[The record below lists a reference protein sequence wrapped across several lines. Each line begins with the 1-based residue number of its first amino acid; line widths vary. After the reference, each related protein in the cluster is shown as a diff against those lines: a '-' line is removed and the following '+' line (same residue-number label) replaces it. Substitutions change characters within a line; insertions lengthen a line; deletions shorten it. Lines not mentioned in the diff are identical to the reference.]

1 MDTLSKLK
9 NRSKRHFNKNCYIFI
24 AILIVFIAV
33 LGMVFLIAAHGKKQ
47 KKVPE
52 ADSVVTQMTDSEYES
67 DLGFEESTAEE
78 TESQLIEEKSPE
90 QLLEERIDAQMAQM
104 TLEEKV
110 LQMFMITPEA
120 LTGYGTVT
128 AAGDVTYQSLQ
139 KYPVGGIILFAQNVI
154 DPDQLG
160 TMNGN
165 LQNYS
170 EEITGLPMFISV
182 DEEGGKVA
190 RIAKNS
196 NFSVETFSDMRSI
209 GDSGDTT
216 KAYEV
221 GNTIGA
227 YLNQYGFNLDFAPDA
242 DVLTNPD
249 NQVIGTRSFGTD
261 PYVVSKMTQ
270 SVVKGLEDNQVYA
283 CLKHFPGHGA
293 TSGDTHA
300 GYAYTDKTL
309 DELMQS
315 ELVPFSN
322 GIQNGVHFIMVS
334 HIAAPQVTG
343 DNLPASLSPY
353 MIQTVLREQMGYD
366 GIVITDAMNMG
377 AISDNYGSADA
388 AVRSVNAGADIVLM
402 PKDFVSAYQGVLN
415 AVESGTISADRIDES
430 VRRILRVKMQL

>member
-1 MDTLSKLK
+1 MSKLK

-33 LGMVFLIAAHGKKQ
+33 LGMVFLIAAHEKKQ

-52 ADSVVTQMTDSEYES
+52 PDSVVTQMTDSNSES

-78 TESQLIEEKSPE
+78 TEMQLIEEKSPE

-190 RIAKNS
+190 RIAKNF

-261 PYVVSKMTQ
+261 PYVVSEMTQ

-415 AVESGTISADRIDES
+415 AVENGTISADRIDES
-430 VRRILRVKMQL
+430 VRRILRVKMQP

>member
-1 MDTLSKLK
+1 MSKLK

-47 KKVPE
+47 KKVPDTE
-52 ADSVVTQMTDSEYES
+52 AVVTQTMDSDSES
-67 DLGFEESTAEE
+67 VLGFEESTAEE
-78 TESQLIEEKSPE
+78 TEMQLIEEKSPE
-90 QLLEERIDAQMAQM
+90 QLLEERIDAKMAQM
-104 TLEEKV
+104 TLEERV

-209 GDSGDTT
+209 GDSGDTA

-261 PYVVSKMTQ
+261 PYVVSEMTQ

-353 MIQTVLREQMGYD
+353 MIQNVLREQMGYD

-377 AISDNYGSADA
+377 AISDSYGSADA
-388 AVRSVNAGADIVLM
+388 AVRAVNAGADIVLM

-415 AVESGTISADRIDES
+415 AVENGTISTDRIDES
-430 VRRILRVKMQL
+430 VRRILRLKMQP

>member
-1 MDTLSKLK
+1 MSKLK

-52 ADSVVTQMTDSEYES
+52 ADSVVTQTMGSDSES
-67 DLGFEESTAEE
+67 VLGFEESTAEE
-78 TESQLIEEKSPE
+78 TEMQLIEEKSPE
-90 QLLEERIDAQMAQM
+90 QLLEERIDAKMAQM
-104 TLEEKV
+104 SLEERV

-139 KYPVGGIILFAQNVI
+139 KYPVGGIIFFAQNVI

-209 GDSGDTT
+209 GDSGDTA

-249 NQVIGTRSFGTD
+249 NQVIGTRSFGID
-261 PYVVSKMTQ
+261 PYVVSEMTQ
-270 SVVKGLEDNQVYA
+270 LVVKGLEDNQVYA

-377 AISDNYGSADA
+377 AISDHYGSADA
-388 AVRSVNAGADIVLM
+388 TVRAVNAGADIVLM

-415 AVESGTISADRIDES
+415 AVENGTISTDRIDEA
-430 VRRILRVKMQL
+430 VRRILRVKMQS

>member
-1 MDTLSKLK
+1 MSKLK

-47 KKVPE
+47 KKVPDAE
-52 ADSVVTQMTDSEYES
+52 AVVTQTMDSDSES
-67 DLGFEESTAEE
+67 VLGFEESTAEE
-78 TESQLIEEKSPE
+78 TEMQLIEEKSPE
-90 QLLEERIDAQMAQM
+90 QLLEERIDAKMAQM
-104 TLEEKV
+104 TLEERV

-154 DPDQLG
+154 DQDQLG

-209 GDSGDTT
+209 GDSGDTA

-261 PYVVSKMTQ
+261 PYVVSEMTQ

-353 MIQTVLREQMGYD
+353 MIQNVLREQMGYD

-377 AISDNYGSADA
+377 AISDSYGSADA
-388 AVRSVNAGADIVLM
+388 AVRAVNAGADIVLM

-415 AVESGTISADRIDES
+415 AVENGTISTDRIDES
-430 VRRILRVKMQL
+430 VRRILRLKMQP

>member
-1 MDTLSKLK
+1 MSKLK

-47 KKVPE
+47 KKMPDAE
-52 ADSVVTQMTDSEYES
+52 AVVTQTMDSDSES
-67 DLGFEESTAEE
+67 VLGFEESTAEE
-78 TESQLIEEKSPE
+78 TEMQLIEEKSPE
-90 QLLEERIDAQMAQM
+90 QLLEERIDAKMAQM
-104 TLEEKV
+104 TLEERV

-261 PYVVSKMTQ
+261 PYVVSEMTQ

-300 GYAYTDKTL
+300 GYAYTDKTM

-343 DNLPASLSPY
+343 DNLPASLSSY

-377 AISDNYGSADA
+377 AISDSYGSADA
-388 AVRSVNAGADIVLM
+388 AVRAVNAGADIVLM

-415 AVESGTISADRIDES
+415 AVENGTISTDRIDES
-430 VRRILRVKMQL
+430 VRRILRLKMQP

>member
-1 MDTLSKLK
+1 MSKLK

-47 KKVPE
+47 KKVPDAE
-52 ADSVVTQMTDSEYES
+52 AVVTQTMDSDSES
-67 DLGFEESTAEE
+67 VLGFEESTAEE
-78 TESQLIEEKSPE
+78 TEMQLIEEKSPE
-90 QLLEERIDAQMAQM
+90 QLLEERIDAKMAQM
-104 TLEEKV
+104 TLEERV

-209 GDSGDTT
+209 GDSGDTA

-261 PYVVSKMTQ
+261 PYVVSEMTQ

-343 DNLPASLSPY
+343 DNLPASLSSY

-377 AISDNYGSADA
+377 AISDSYGSADA
-388 AVRSVNAGADIVLM
+388 AVRAVNAGADIVLM

-415 AVESGTISADRIDES
+415 AVENGTISTDRIDES
-430 VRRILRVKMQL
+430 VRRILRLKMQP

>member
-1 MDTLSKLK
+1 MSKLK
-9 NRSKRHFNKNCYIFI
+9 NRSKHHFNKNCYIFI

-33 LGMVFLIAAHGKKQ
+33 LGMVFLIAAHGKNQ
-47 KKVPE
+47 KKVPDAE
-52 ADSVVTQMTDSEYES
+52 AVVTQTMDSDSES
-67 DLGFEESTAEE
+67 VLGFEESTTEE
-78 TESQLIEEKSPE
+78 TEMQLIEEKSPE
-90 QLLEERIDAQMAQM
+90 QLLEERIDAKMAQM
-104 TLEEKV
+104 SLEERV

-128 AAGDVTYQSLQ
+128 TAGDVTYQSLQ
-139 KYPVGGIILFAQNVI
+139 KYPVGGIIIFAQNVI

-261 PYVVSKMTQ
+261 PYVVSEMTQ
-270 SVVKGLEDNQVYA
+270 SVVNGLEDNQVYA

-388 AVRSVNAGADIVLM
+388 AVRAVNAGADIVLM

-415 AVESGTISADRIDES
+415 AVENGTISTDRIDEA
-430 VRRILRVKMQL
+430 VRRILRVKMQS

>member
-1 MDTLSKLK
+1 MSKLK

-47 KKVPE
+47 KKVPDAE
-52 ADSVVTQMTDSEYES
+52 AVVTQAMDSDSES

-78 TESQLIEEKSPE
+78 TEMQLIEEKSPE
-90 QLLEERIDAQMAQM
+90 QLLEERIDAKMAQM
-104 TLEEKV
+104 TLEERV

-128 AAGDVTYQSLQ
+128 VAGDVTYQSLQ

-261 PYVVSKMTQ
+261 PYVVSEMTQ

-388 AVRSVNAGADIVLM
+388 AVRAVNAGADIVLM
-402 PKDFVSAYQGVLN
+402 PKDFASAYQGVLN
-415 AVESGTISADRIDES
+415 AVENGTISTDRIDEA
-430 VRRILRVKMQL
+430 VRRILRVKMQP

>member
-1 MDTLSKLK
+1 MSKLK

-47 KKVPE
+47 KKVPDAE
-52 ADSVVTQMTDSEYES
+52 AVVTQTMDSDSES
-67 DLGFEESTAEE
+67 VLGFEESTAEE
-78 TESQLIEEKSPE
+78 TEMQLIEEKSPE
-90 QLLEERIDAQMAQM
+90 QLLEERIDAKMAQM
-104 TLEEKV
+104 TLEERV

-190 RIAKNS
+190 RISKNS

-209 GDSGDTT
+209 GDSGDTA

-261 PYVVSKMTQ
+261 PYVVSEMTQ

-315 ELVPFSN
+315 EFVPFSN

-353 MIQTVLREQMGYD
+353 MIQNVLREQMGYD

-377 AISDNYGSADA
+377 AISDSYGSADA
-388 AVRSVNAGADIVLM
+388 AVRAVNAGADIVLM

-415 AVESGTISADRIDES
+415 AVENGTISTDRIDES
-430 VRRILRVKMQL
+430 VRRILRLKMQP

>member
-1 MDTLSKLK
+1 MSKLK

-33 LGMVFLIAAHGKKQ
+33 LGMVFLIAAHGKNQ
-47 KKVPE
+47 KKVPDAE
-52 ADSVVTQMTDSEYES
+52 AVVTQTMDSDSES
-67 DLGFEESTAEE
+67 VLGFEESTAEE
-78 TESQLIEEKSPE
+78 TEMQLIEEKSPE
-90 QLLEERIDAQMAQM
+90 QLLEERIDAKMAQM
-104 TLEEKV
+104 SLEERV

-261 PYVVSKMTQ
+261 PYVVSEMTQ

-283 CLKHFPGHGA
+283 CLKHFPGHGD

-343 DNLPASLSPY
+343 DNLPASLSSY

-388 AVRSVNAGADIVLM
+388 AVRAVNAGADIVLM

-415 AVESGTISADRIDES
+415 AVENGTISTDRIDEA
-430 VRRILRVKMQL
+430 VRRILRAKMQS

>member
-1 MDTLSKLK
+1 MSKLK

-52 ADSVVTQMTDSEYES
+52 ADSVVTQTMGSDSES
-67 DLGFEESTAEE
+67 VLGFEESTAEE
-78 TESQLIEEKSPE
+78 TEMQLIKEKSPE
-90 QLLEERIDAQMAQM
+90 QLLEERIDAKMAQM
-104 TLEEKV
+104 SLEERV

-209 GDSGDTT
+209 GDSGDTA

-261 PYVVSKMTQ
+261 PYVVSEMTQ
-270 SVVKGLEDNQVYA
+270 SVVNGLEDNQVYA

-388 AVRSVNAGADIVLM
+388 AVRAVNAGADIVLM

-415 AVESGTISADRIDES
+415 AVENGTISTDRIDEA
-430 VRRILRVKMQL
+430 VRRILRVKMQS

>member
-1 MDTLSKLK
+1 MSKLK

-47 KKVPE
+47 KKVPDAE
-52 ADSVVTQMTDSEYES
+52 AVVTQMMDSDSES
-67 DLGFEESTAEE
+67 VLGFEESTAEE
-78 TESQLIEEKSPE
+78 TEMQLIEEKSPE
-90 QLLEERIDAQMAQM
+90 QLLEERIDAKMAQM
-104 TLEEKV
+104 TLEERV

-209 GDSGDTT
+209 GDSGDTA

-261 PYVVSKMTQ
+261 PYVVSEMTQ

-353 MIQTVLREQMGYD
+353 MIQNVLREQMGYD

-377 AISDNYGSADA
+377 AISDSYGSADA
-388 AVRSVNAGADIVLM
+388 AVRAVNAGADIVLM

-415 AVESGTISADRIDES
+415 AVENGTISTDRIDES
-430 VRRILRVKMQL
+430 VRRILRLKMQP

>member
-1 MDTLSKLK
+1 MSKLK

-33 LGMVFLIAAHGKKQ
+33 LAMVFLIAAHGKKQ
-47 KKVPE
+47 KKVSE

-67 DLGFEESTAEE
+67 DLVIEESTVEE
-78 TESQLIEEKSPE
+78 TEMQLIEEKSPE
-90 QLLEERIDAQMAQM
+90 QLLEERIDAKMAQM
-104 TLEEKV
+104 TLEERV

-139 KYPVGGIILFAQNVI
+139 KYPVGGMILFAQNVI

-261 PYVVSKMTQ
+261 PYVVSEMTQ
-270 SVVKGLEDNQVYA
+270 SVVNGLEDNQVYA

-300 GYAYTDKTL
+300 GYAYTDKTQ

-334 HIAAPQVTG
+334 HIAAPQVAG

-388 AVRSVNAGADIVLM
+388 AVRAVNAGADIVLM
-402 PKDFVSAYQGVLN
+402 PKDFASAYQGVLN
-415 AVESGTISADRIDES
+415 AVENGTISTDRIDES
-430 VRRILRVKMQL
+430 VRRILRVKMQP

>member
-1 MDTLSKLK
+1 MSKLK

-33 LGMVFLIAAHGKKQ
+33 LGMVFFIAAHGKKQ
-47 KKVPE
+47 KKVPDAE
-52 ADSVVTQMTDSEYES
+52 AVVTQTMDSDSES
-67 DLGFEESTAEE
+67 VLGFEESTAEE
-78 TESQLIEEKSPE
+78 TEMQLIEEKSPE
-90 QLLEERIDAQMAQM
+90 QLLEERIDAKMAQM
-104 TLEEKV
+104 TLEERV

-209 GDSGDTT
+209 GDSGDTA

-261 PYVVSKMTQ
+261 PYVVSEMTQ

-353 MIQTVLREQMGYD
+353 MIQNVLREQMGYD

-377 AISDNYGSADA
+377 AISDSYGSTDA
-388 AVRSVNAGADIVLM
+388 AVLAINAGADIVLM

-415 AVESGTISADRIDES
+415 AVENGTISTDRIDES
-430 VRRILRVKMQL
+430 VRRILRLKMQP

>member
-1 MDTLSKLK
+1 
-9 NRSKRHFNKNCYIFI
+9 
-24 AILIVFIAV
+24 
-33 LGMVFLIAAHGKKQ
+33 MVFLIAAHGKKQ

-52 ADSVVTQMTDSEYES
+52 ADSVVTQTMGSDSES
-67 DLGFEESTAEE
+67 VLGFEESTAEE
-78 TESQLIEEKSPE
+78 TEMQLIEEKSPE
-90 QLLEERIDAQMAQM
+90 QLLEERIDAKMAQM
-104 TLEEKV
+104 SLEERV

-128 AAGDVTYQSLQ
+128 AASDVTYQSLQ
-139 KYPVGGIILFAQNVI
+139 KYPVGGIIFFAQNVI

-209 GDSGDTT
+209 GDSGDTA

-249 NQVIGTRSFGTD
+249 NQVIGTRSFGID
-261 PYVVSKMTQ
+261 PYVVSEMTQ
-270 SVVKGLEDNQVYA
+270 LVVKGLEDNQVYA

-388 AVRSVNAGADIVLM
+388 TVRAVNAGADIVLM

-415 AVESGTISADRIDES
+415 AVENGTISTDRIDEA
-430 VRRILRVKMQL
+430 VRRILRVKMQS

>member
-1 MDTLSKLK
+1 MSKLK

-67 DLGFEESTAEE
+67 DLGFEESTVEE

-90 QLLEERIDAQMAQM
+90 QLLEERIDAKMAQM
-104 TLEEKV
+104 TLEERV

-139 KYPVGGIILFAQNVI
+139 KYPVGGMILFAQNVI

-261 PYVVSKMTQ
+261 PYVVSEMTQ
-270 SVVKGLEDNQVYA
+270 SVVNGLEDNQVYA

-353 MIQTVLREQMGYD
+353 MIQIVLREQMGYD

-388 AVRSVNAGADIVLM
+388 AVRAVNAGADIVLM

-415 AVESGTISADRIDES
+415 AVENGTISTDRIDEA
-430 VRRILRVKMQL
+430 VRRILRVKMQP

>member
-1 MDTLSKLK
+1 MSKLK

-33 LGMVFLIAAHGKKQ
+33 LGMVFFIAAHGKKQ
-47 KKVPE
+47 KKVPDAE
-52 ADSVVTQMTDSEYES
+52 AVVTQTMDSDSES
-67 DLGFEESTAEE
+67 VLGFEESTAEE
-78 TESQLIEEKSPE
+78 TEMQLIEEKSPE
-90 QLLEERIDAQMAQM
+90 QLLEERIDAKMAQM
-104 TLEEKV
+104 TLEERV

-209 GDSGDTT
+209 GDSGDTA

-261 PYVVSKMTQ
+261 PYVVSEMTQ

-353 MIQTVLREQMGYD
+353 MIQNVLREQMGYD

-377 AISDNYGSADA
+377 AISDSYGSTDA
-388 AVRSVNAGADIVLM
+388 AVRAVNAGADIVLM

-415 AVESGTISADRIDES
+415 AVENGTISTDRIDES
-430 VRRILRVKMQL
+430 VRRILRLKMQP

>member
-1 MDTLSKLK
+1 MK

>member
-1 MDTLSKLK
+1 MSKLK

-52 ADSVVTQMTDSEYES
+52 ADSVVTQTMGSDSES
-67 DLGFEESTAEE
+67 VLGFEESTAEE
-78 TESQLIEEKSPE
+78 TEMQLIEEKSPE
-90 QLLEERIDAQMAQM
+90 QLLEERIDAKMAQM
-104 TLEEKV
+104 SLEERV

-128 AAGDVTYQSLQ
+128 AASDVTYQSLQ
-139 KYPVGGIILFAQNVI
+139 KYPVGGIIFFAQNVI

-209 GDSGDTT
+209 GDSGDTA

-249 NQVIGTRSFGTD
+249 NQVIGTRSFGID
-261 PYVVSKMTQ
+261 PYVVSEMTQ
-270 SVVKGLEDNQVYA
+270 LVVKGLEDNQVYA

-388 AVRSVNAGADIVLM
+388 TVRAVNAGADIVLM

-415 AVESGTISADRIDES
+415 AVENGTISTDRIDEA
-430 VRRILRVKMQL
+430 VRRILRVKMQS

>member
-1 MDTLSKLK
+1 MSKLK

-47 KKVPE
+47 KKVPDAE
-52 ADSVVTQMTDSEYES
+52 AVVTQTMDSDSES
-67 DLGFEESTAEE
+67 VLGFEESTAEE
-78 TESQLIEEKSPE
+78 TEMQLIEEKSPE
-90 QLLEERIDAQMAQM
+90 QLLEERIDAKMAQM
-104 TLEEKV
+104 TLEERV

-209 GDSGDTT
+209 GDSGDTA

-261 PYVVSKMTQ
+261 PYVVSEMTQ

-315 ELVPFSN
+315 EFVPFSN

-353 MIQTVLREQMGYD
+353 MIQNVLREQMGYD

-377 AISDNYGSADA
+377 AISDSYGSADA
-388 AVRSVNAGADIVLM
+388 AVRAVNAGADIVLM

-415 AVESGTISADRIDES
+415 AVENGTISTDRIDES
-430 VRRILRVKMQL
+430 VRRILRLKMQP

>member
-1 MDTLSKLK
+1 MSKLK

-67 DLGFEESTAEE
+67 DLGVEENTVEE
-78 TESQLIEEKSPE
+78 TEMQLIEEKSPE
-90 QLLEERIDAQMAQM
+90 QLLEERIDAKMAQM
-104 TLEEKV
+104 TLEERV

-139 KYPVGGIILFAQNVI
+139 KYPVGGMILFAQNVI

-261 PYVVSKMTQ
+261 PYVVSEMTQ

-388 AVRSVNAGADIVLM
+388 AVRAVNAGADIVLM
-402 PKDFVSAYQGVLN
+402 PKDFASAYQGVLN
-415 AVESGTISADRIDES
+415 AVENGTISTDRIDES
-430 VRRILRVKMQL
+430 VRRILRVKMQP

>member
-1 MDTLSKLK
+1 MSKLK

-33 LGMVFLIAAHGKKQ
+33 LGMVFLIAVHGKKQ
-47 KKVPE
+47 KKVPDAE
-52 ADSVVTQMTDSEYES
+52 AVVTQTMDSDSES
-67 DLGFEESTAEE
+67 VLGFEESTAEE
-78 TESQLIEEKSPE
+78 TEMQLIEEKSPE
-90 QLLEERIDAQMAQM
+90 QLLEERIDAKMAQM
-104 TLEEKV
+104 TLEERV

-209 GDSGDTT
+209 GDSGDTA

-261 PYVVSKMTQ
+261 PYVVSEMTQ

-353 MIQTVLREQMGYD
+353 MIQNVLREQMGYD

-377 AISDNYGSADA
+377 AISDSYGSADA
-388 AVRSVNAGADIVLM
+388 AVRAVNAGADIVLM

-415 AVESGTISADRIDES
+415 AVENGTISTDRIDES
-430 VRRILRVKMQL
+430 VRRILRLKMQP

>member
-1 MDTLSKLK
+1 MSKLK

-33 LGMVFLIAAHGKKQ
+33 LGMVFFIAAHGKKQ
-47 KKVPE
+47 KKVPDAE
-52 ADSVVTQMTDSEYES
+52 AVVTQTMDSDSES
-67 DLGFEESTAEE
+67 VLGFEESTAEE
-78 TESQLIEEKSPE
+78 TEMQLIEEKSPE
-90 QLLEERIDAQMAQM
+90 QLLEERINAKMAQM
-104 TLEEKV
+104 TLEERV

-209 GDSGDTT
+209 GDSGDTA

-261 PYVVSKMTQ
+261 PYVVSEMTQ

-353 MIQTVLREQMGYD
+353 MIQNVLREQMGYD

-377 AISDNYGSADA
+377 AISDSYGSADA
-388 AVRSVNAGADIVLM
+388 AVRAVNAGADIVLM

-415 AVESGTISADRIDES
+415 AVENGTISTDRIDES
-430 VRRILRVKMQL
+430 VRRILRLKMQP

>member
-1 MDTLSKLK
+1 
-9 NRSKRHFNKNCYIFI
+9 
-24 AILIVFIAV
+24 
-33 LGMVFLIAAHGKKQ
+33 MVFLIAAHGKKQ
-47 KKVPE
+47 KKVPHAE
-52 ADSVVTQMTDSEYES
+52 AVVTQMMDSDSES

-78 TESQLIEEKSPE
+78 TEMQLIEEKSPE
-90 QLLEERIDAQMAQM
+90 QLLEERIDAKMAQM
-104 TLEEKV
+104 TLEERV

-209 GDSGDTT
+209 GDSGDTA

-261 PYVVSKMTQ
+261 PYVVSEMTQ

-343 DNLPASLSPY
+343 DNLPASLSSY
-353 MIQTVLREQMGYD
+353 MIQTVLRNQMGYD

-377 AISDNYGSADA
+377 AISDSYGSADA
-388 AVRSVNAGADIVLM
+388 AVRAVNAGADIVLM

-415 AVESGTISADRIDES
+415 AVENGTISTDRIDES
-430 VRRILRVKMQL
+430 VRRILRLKMQP

>member
-1 MDTLSKLK
+1 
-9 NRSKRHFNKNCYIFI
+9 
-24 AILIVFIAV
+24 
-33 LGMVFLIAAHGKKQ
+33 MVFLIAAHGKKQ
-47 KKVPE
+47 KKVPDAE
-52 ADSVVTQMTDSEYES
+52 AVVTQTMDSDSES
-67 DLGFEESTAEE
+67 VLGFEESTAEE
-78 TESQLIEEKSPE
+78 TEMQLIEEKSPE
-90 QLLEERIDAQMAQM
+90 QLLEERIDAKMAQM
-104 TLEEKV
+104 TLEERV

-209 GDSGDTT
+209 GDSGDTA

-261 PYVVSKMTQ
+261 PYVVSEMTQ

-315 ELVPFSN
+315 ELVPFFN

-353 MIQTVLREQMGYD
+353 MIQNVLREQMGYD

-377 AISDNYGSADA
+377 AISDSYGSADA
-388 AVRSVNAGADIVLM
+388 AVRAVNAGADIVLM

-415 AVESGTISADRIDES
+415 AVENGTISTDRIDES
-430 VRRILRVKMQL
+430 VRRILRLKMQP

>member
-1 MDTLSKLK
+1 MSKLK

-47 KKVPE
+47 KKVPDAE
-52 ADSVVTQMTDSEYES
+52 AVATQTMDSDSES
-67 DLGFEESTAEE
+67 VLGFEESTAEE
-78 TESQLIEEKSPE
+78 TEMQLIEEKSPE
-90 QLLEERIDAQMAQM
+90 QLLEERIDAKMAQM
-104 TLEEKV
+104 TLEERV

-209 GDSGDTT
+209 GDSGDTA

-261 PYVVSKMTQ
+261 PYVVSEMTQ

-343 DNLPASLSPY
+343 DNLPASLSSY

-377 AISDNYGSADA
+377 AISDSYGSADA
-388 AVRSVNAGADIVLM
+388 AVRAVNAGADIVLM

-415 AVESGTISADRIDES
+415 AVENGTISTDRIDEA
-430 VRRILRVKMQL
+430 VRRILRVKMQS

>member
-1 MDTLSKLK
+1 MSKLK

-52 ADSVVTQMTDSEYES
+52 ADSVVTQTMGSDSES
-67 DLGFEESTAEE
+67 VLGFEESTAEE
-78 TESQLIEEKSPE
+78 TEMQLIEEKSPE
-90 QLLEERIDAQMAQM
+90 QLLEERIDAKMAQM
-104 TLEEKV
+104 SLEERV

-261 PYVVSKMTQ
+261 PYVVSEMTQ
-270 SVVKGLEDNQVYA
+270 SVVNGLEDNQVYA

-388 AVRSVNAGADIVLM
+388 AVRAVNAGADIVLM

-415 AVESGTISADRIDES
+415 AVENGTISTDRIDEA
-430 VRRILRVKMQL
+430 VRRILRVKMQS

>member
-1 MDTLSKLK
+1 MSKLK

-52 ADSVVTQMTDSEYES
+52 ADSVVTQTMGSDSES
-67 DLGFEESTAEE
+67 VLGFEESTAEE
-78 TESQLIEEKSPE
+78 TEMQLIEEKSPE
-90 QLLEERIDAQMAQM
+90 QLLEERIDAKMAQM
-104 TLEEKV
+104 SLEERV

-139 KYPVGGIILFAQNVI
+139 KYPVGGIIFFAQNVI

-209 GDSGDTT
+209 GDSGDTA

-249 NQVIGTRSFGTD
+249 NQVIGTRSFGID
-261 PYVVSKMTQ
+261 PYVVSEMTQ
-270 SVVKGLEDNQVYA
+270 LVVKGLEDNQVYA

-388 AVRSVNAGADIVLM
+388 TVRAVNAGADIVLM

-415 AVESGTISADRIDES
+415 AVENGTISTDRIDEA
-430 VRRILRVKMQL
+430 VRRILRVKMQS

>member
-1 MDTLSKLK
+1 MSKLK

-47 KKVPE
+47 KKAPE
-52 ADSVVTQMTDSEYES
+52 ADSVVTQTMDSDSES
-67 DLGFEESTAEE
+67 VLGFEESTAEE
-78 TESQLIEEKSPE
+78 TEMQLIEEKSPE
-90 QLLEERIDAQMAQM
+90 QLLEERIDAKMAQM
-104 TLEEKV
+104 SLEERV

-261 PYVVSKMTQ
+261 PYVVSEMTQ
-270 SVVKGLEDNQVYA
+270 SVVNGLEDNQVYA

-388 AVRSVNAGADIVLM
+388 AVRAVNAGADIVLM

-415 AVESGTISADRIDES
+415 AVENGTISTDRIDEA
-430 VRRILRVKMQL
+430 VRRILRVKMQS

>member
-1 MDTLSKLK
+1 MSKLK

-33 LGMVFLIAAHGKKQ
+33 LGMVFLIAVHGKKQ
-47 KKVPE
+47 KKVPDAE
-52 ADSVVTQMTDSEYES
+52 AVVTQTMDSDSES
-67 DLGFEESTAEE
+67 VLGFEESTAEE
-78 TESQLIEEKSPE
+78 TEMQLIEEKSPE
-90 QLLEERIDAQMAQM
+90 QLLEERIDAKMAQM
-104 TLEEKV
+104 TLEERE

-209 GDSGDTT
+209 GDSGDTA

-261 PYVVSKMTQ
+261 PYVVSEMTQ

-353 MIQTVLREQMGYD
+353 MIQNVLREQMGYD

-377 AISDNYGSADA
+377 AISDSYGSADA
-388 AVRSVNAGADIVLM
+388 AVRAVNAGADIVLM

-415 AVESGTISADRIDES
+415 AVENGTISTDRIDES
-430 VRRILRVKMQL
+430 VRRILRLKMQP

>member
-1 MDTLSKLK
+1 MSKLK

-33 LGMVFLIAAHGKKQ
+33 LGMVFLIAAHGKNQ
-47 KKVPE
+47 KKVPDAE
-52 ADSVVTQMTDSEYES
+52 AVVTQTMDSDSES
-67 DLGFEESTAEE
+67 VLGFEESTTEE
-78 TESQLIEEKSPE
+78 TEMQLIEEKSPE
-90 QLLEERIDAQMAQM
+90 QLLEERIDAKMAQM
-104 TLEEKV
+104 SLEERV

-128 AAGDVTYQSLQ
+128 TAGDVTYQSLQ
-139 KYPVGGIILFAQNVI
+139 KYPVGGIIIFAQNVI

-190 RIAKNS
+190 RIAKKS

-249 NQVIGTRSFGTD
+249 NQVIGTRSFGID
-261 PYVVSKMTQ
+261 PYVVSEMTQ
-270 SVVKGLEDNQVYA
+270 LVVKGLEDNQVYA

-388 AVRSVNAGADIVLM
+388 AVRAVNAGADIVLM

-415 AVESGTISADRIDES
+415 AVENGTISTDRIDEA
-430 VRRILRVKMQL
+430 VRRILRAKMQS

>member
-1 MDTLSKLK
+1 MSKLK

-47 KKVPE
+47 KKVPDAE
-52 ADSVVTQMTDSEYES
+52 AVVTQTMDSDSES
-67 DLGFEESTAEE
+67 VLGFEESTAEE
-78 TESQLIEEKSPE
+78 TEMQLIEEKSPE
-90 QLLEERIDAQMAQM
+90 QLLEERIDAKMAQM
-104 TLEEKV
+104 TLEERV

-209 GDSGDTT
+209 GDSGDTA

-261 PYVVSKMTQ
+261 PYVVSEMTQ

-353 MIQTVLREQMGYD
+353 MIQNVLREQMGYD

-377 AISDNYGSADA
+377 AISDSYGSADA
-388 AVRSVNAGADIVLM
+388 AVRAVNAGADIVLM

-415 AVESGTISADRIDES
+415 AVENGTISTDRIDES
-430 VRRILRVKMQL
+430 VRRILRLKMQP

>member
-1 MDTLSKLK
+1 
-9 NRSKRHFNKNCYIFI
+9 
-24 AILIVFIAV
+24 
-33 LGMVFLIAAHGKKQ
+33 MVFLIAVHGKKQ
-47 KKVPE
+47 KKVPHAE
-52 ADSVVTQMTDSEYES
+52 AVVTQTMDSDSES
-67 DLGFEESTAEE
+67 VLGFEESTAEE
-78 TESQLIEEKSPE
+78 TEMQLIEEKSPE
-90 QLLEERIDAQMAQM
+90 QLLEERIDAKMAQM
-104 TLEEKV
+104 TLEER
-110 LQMFMITPEA
+110 
-120 LTGYGTVT
+120 
-128 AAGDVTYQSLQ
+128 
-139 KYPVGGIILFAQNVI
+139 
-154 DPDQLG
+154 
-160 TMNGN
+160 
-165 LQNYS
+165 
-170 EEITGLPMFISV
+170 GLPMFISV

-209 GDSGDTT
+209 GDSGDTA

-261 PYVVSKMTQ
+261 PYVVSEMTQ

-300 GYAYTDKTL
+300 GYAYTDKAL

-353 MIQTVLREQMGYD
+353 MIQNVLREQMGYD

-377 AISDNYGSADA
+377 AISDSYGSADA
-388 AVRSVNAGADIVLM
+388 AVRAVNAGADIVLM

-415 AVESGTISADRIDES
+415 AVENGTISTDRIDES
-430 VRRILRVKMQL
+430 VRRILRLKMQP

>member
-1 MDTLSKLK
+1 MSKLK

-47 KKVPE
+47 KKVPDAE
-52 ADSVVTQMTDSEYES
+52 AVVTQTMDSDSES
-67 DLGFEESTAEE
+67 VLGFEESTAEE
-78 TESQLIEEKSPE
+78 TEMQLIEEKSPE
-90 QLLEERIDAQMAQM
+90 QLLEERIDAKMAQM
-104 TLEEKV
+104 TLEERV

-209 GDSGDTT
+209 GDSGDTA

-221 GNTIGA
+221 GNTMGA

-261 PYVVSKMTQ
+261 PYVVSEMTQ

-353 MIQTVLREQMGYD
+353 MIQNVLREQMGYD

-377 AISDNYGSADA
+377 AISDSYGSADA
-388 AVRSVNAGADIVLM
+388 AVRAVNAGADIVLM
-402 PKDFVSAYQGVLN
+402 PKDFVNAYQGVLN
-415 AVESGTISADRIDES
+415 AVENGTISTDRIDES
-430 VRRILRVKMQL
+430 VRRILRLKMQP

>member
-1 MDTLSKLK
+1 MSKLK
-9 NRSKRHFNKNCYIFI
+9 NKPKRHFNKNCYIVI
-24 AILIVFIAV
+24 AILIVFIAIT
-33 LGMVFLIAAHGKKQ
+33 GMVFLIASNEKNQ
-47 KKVPE
+47 KKEPD
-52 ADSVVTQMTDSEYES
+52 AQRAVTQMQDM
-67 DLGFEESTAEE
+67 E
-78 TESQLIEEKSPE
+78 TEHIQATEAVAVTGTETQQTEEKSPE
-90 QLLEERIDAQMAQM
+90 QLLEEQIDAQMEQM
-104 TLEEKV
+104 TTEQKV

-139 KYPVGGIILFAQNVI
+139 NYPVGGIILFSQNVV
-154 DPDQLG
+154 DPGQLSE
-160 TMNGN
+160 MNEN

-170 EEITGLPMFISV
+170 KEITGLPMFISV

-196 NFSVETFSDMRSI
+196 NFPVETFSDMRSI
-209 GDSGDTT
+209 GDCGDTQ

-227 YLNQYGFNLDFAPDA
+227 YLNSYGFNLDFAPDA

-261 PYVVSKMTQ
+261 PYVVSEMTQ
-270 SVVKGLEDNQVYA
+270 SVVDGLEDNQVYA

-293 TSGDTHA
+293 TLGDTHA

-334 HIAAPQVTG
+334 HIAVPQVTG
-343 DNLPASLSPY
+343 DDTPASLSPY

-377 AISDNYGSADA
+377 AISGNYGSADA
-388 AVRSVNAGADIVLM
+388 AVRAVSAGADIVLM
-402 PKDFVSAYQGVLN
+402 PKDFASAYQGVLN
-415 AVESGTISADRIDES
+415 AVNNGTIPMERIDES
-430 VRRILRVKMQL
+430 VRRILRVKLQRE

>member
-1 MDTLSKLK
+1 MSKLK

-52 ADSVVTQMTDSEYES
+52 PDSVVTQMTDSNSES

-78 TESQLIEEKSPE
+78 TEMQLIEEKSPE

-190 RIAKNS
+190 RIAKNF

-261 PYVVSKMTQ
+261 PYVVSEMTQ

-415 AVESGTISADRIDES
+415 AVENGTISADRIDES
-430 VRRILRVKMQL
+430 VRRILRVKMQP